1 LLAWH
6 LLAWHFLAGV
16 SGIIS
21 GHAADSLR
29 NSEFD
34 AHRLLILKSR
44 QNRSRLRGF
53 RGVDELAAATDAFL
67 RPYLLLAL
75 TDGIS
80 Q

>member
-34 AHRLLILKSR
+34 AHR
-44 QNRSRLRGF
+44 